1 MVRKREK
8 EEDREREKEFGQKRY
23 ISQIVRISGDSLK
36 ISFRTRGCMNCIHL
50 HYEVRYARAFVC
62 YNADISRRFDLST
75 HFKAPLHANKRALTA
90 VSSVERVPV
99 YYMYLRAV
107 KGC

>member
-1 MVRKREK
+1 M
-8 EEDREREKEFGQKRY
+8 
-23 ISQIVRISGDSLK
+23 VRISGDSLK